1 MPFKA
6 FTWVISFKNREGI
19 FGVFVW
25 GTSVGGKH
33 ITIDYKPT
41 VSLLKSSQASGYLF
55 FFLKTWKTPFFQNLD
70 NILYNVIFIFKLW
83 KILISLAIHFDF
95 ASNIIST
102 WQQRAKL
109 RYLEEFHS
117 IYLFLKDTQV
127 HSYKPQVVKS
137 TLDILSSK

>member
-55 FFLKTWKTPFFQNLD
+55 FFFLKTWKTPFFRTW
-70 NILYNVIFIFKLW
+70 IIF
-83 KILISLAIHFDF
+83 
-95 ASNIIST
+95 
-102 WQQRAKL
+102 
-109 RYLEEFHS
+109 S
-117 IYLFLKDTQV
+117 IMLFSFLNSEK
-127 HSYKPQVVKS
+127 Y
-137 TLDILSSK
+137 